1 MKTRYKIA
9 LAAFTILV
17 VGIVMYITL
26 PFPKFE
32 QIQVFRA
39 ISTPDDKKGIF
50 LDRLYAYNHYNYVH
64 KGMSFREIP
73 CYSGD
78 GSKHILDIKFNW
90 DNSISIS
97 ERDKTTTLHIDS
109 IDFEESLSY
118 GIAHLV
124 GNEYRFEIVPEDA
137 FFESIS
143 FYDSKQI
150 CDSVSYMVC
159 DSKQR
164 CDSVPYMITLYRQKR
179 SLPNGP
185 RRYGFE
191 LYIDNQR
198 LSTGNMQN
206 EHVFE
211 Y

>member
-1 MKTRYKIA
+1 MKTRNKIA
-9 LAAFTILV
+9 LAVFVTLV

-32 QIQVFRA
+32 QIQVLRA
-39 ISTPDDKKGIF
+39 ISTPEDKKGIF

-97 ERDKTTTLHIDS
+97 EKDHKTILHIDS
-109 IDFEESLSY
+109 IYCKRQLSY
-118 GIAHLV
+118 DVVDHV
-124 GNEYRFEIVPEDA
+124 GNDCILVIIPEEA
-137 FFESIS
+137 LFESIS
-143 FYDSKQI
+143 FYDSKQKY
-150 CDSVSYMVC
+150 DSI
-159 DSKQR
+159 
-164 CDSVPYMITLYRQKR
+164 PYSITLYRQKR

-185 RRYGFE
+185 KRYGFR
-191 LYIDNQR
+191 LYIDKKH
-198 LSTGNMQN
+198 LSTGNKQN
-206 EHVFE
+206 EHFFE

>member
-1 MKTRYKIA
+1 MKTKHKIA
-9 LAAFTILV
+9 LAAFIILV
-17 VGIVMYITL
+17 VGIVMYTTL

-32 QIQVFRA
+32 QIDVRDYT
-39 ISTPDDKKGIF
+39 TPDDKKETF
-50 LDRLYAYNHYNYVH
+50 RFRLYDYHHYTYVH

-73 CYSGD
+73 CYSDD

-97 ERDKTTTLHIDS
+97 EKDHKTILHIDS
-109 IDFEESLSY
+109 VHCERKLSY
-118 GIAHLV
+118 SFAYLV
-124 GNEYRFEIVPEDA
+124 GNEYHLEDVPEDA
-137 FFESIS
+137 FYESIS

-150 CDSVSYMVC
+150 CDSV
-159 DSKQR
+159 
-164 CDSVPYMITLYRQKR
+164 PYSITLLRQKR

-185 RRYGFE
+185 KRYGFR
-191 LYIDNQR
+191 LYIDKKH
-198 LSTGNMQN
+198 LSTGNKQN

>member
-1 MKTRYKIA
+1 MKTRHKIA
-9 LAAFTILV
+9 LAAFAILV
-17 VGIVMYITL
+17 VGIVAYITI

-32 QIQVFRA
+32 QIDVRDYTA
-39 ISTPDDKKGIF
+39 PSDKKGTF
-50 LDRLYAYNHYNYVH
+50 RFRLYDYHHYTYVH

-73 CYSGD
+73 CYSDD

-97 ERDKTTTLHIDS
+97 EKDHKTILHIDS
-109 IDFEESLSY
+109 IHCERTLSY
-118 GIAHLV
+118 SFAYLV
-124 GNEYRFEIVPEDA
+124 GNEYHLEDVPEDA
-137 FFESIS
+137 FYESIS

-150 CDSVSYMVC
+150 CDSV
-159 DSKQR
+159 
-164 CDSVPYMITLYRQKR
+164 PYSITLLRQKR

-185 RRYGFE
+185 KRYGFE

-198 LSTGNMQN
+198 LVTGKGDEPFFN
-206 EHVFE
+206 

>member
-1 MKTRYKIA
+1 MKTRNKIA
-9 LAAFTILV
+9 LAAFAILV
-17 VGIVMYITL
+17 VGIVAYITI

-32 QIQVFRA
+32 QIDVRDYTA
-39 ISTPDDKKGIF
+39 PSDKKGTF
-50 LDRLYAYNHYNYVH
+50 RFRLYDYNHYIYVH

-97 ERDKTTTLHIDS
+97 EKDHKTILHIDS
-109 IDFEESLSY
+109 IHCERTLSY
-118 GIAHLV
+118 GIGYLV
-124 GNEYRFEIVPEDA
+124 GNEYVFEDVPEEA
-137 FFESIS
+137 YFESIS
-143 FYDSKQI
+143 FHDSKQI

-159 DSKQR
+159 DSKQM
-164 CDSVPYMITLYRQKR
+164 CDSVPYTITLFRQKR

-185 RRYGFE
+185 KRYGFE

-198 LSTGNMQN
+198 LVTGKGDEPFFN
-206 EHVFE
+206 

>member
-1 MKTRYKIA
+1 MKTRNKIA
-9 LAAFTILV
+9 LAAFAILV

-32 QIQVFRA
+32 QIDVRA
-39 ISTPDDKKGIF
+39 YSSLNDKKGTF
-50 LDRLYAYNHYNYVH
+50 RFRLYAYNHYTYVH

-97 ERDKTTTLHIDS
+97 EKDHKTILHIDS
-109 IDFEESLSY
+109 VSYERTLSY
-118 GIAHLV
+118 GIGYLV
-124 GNEYRFEIVPEDA
+124 GNEYVFEDVPEEA
-137 FFESIS
+137 YFESIS
-143 FYDSKQI
+143 FYDCKQI
-150 CDSVSYMVC
+150 CDSVPYSIY
-159 DSKQR
+159 DSELMYY
-164 CDSVPYMITLYRQKR
+164 SVPYMITLYRQKR

-185 RRYGFE
+185 KRYGFE

-198 LSTGNMQN
+198 LVTGKGDKP
-206 EHVFE
+206 FFT

>member
-1 MKTRYKIA
+1 MKTRNKIA
-9 LAAFTILV
+9 LAIFVTLV

-32 QIQVFRA
+32 QIDVRA
-39 ISTPDDKKGIF
+39 YTSLNDKKGTF
-50 LDRLYAYNHYNYVH
+50 RFRLYAYNHYIYVH

-97 ERDKTTTLHIDS
+97 EKDHKTILHIDS
-109 IDFEESLSY
+109 VSYERKLSY
-118 GIAHLV
+118 GIGYLV
-124 GNEYRFEIVPEDA
+124 GNEYVFEDVPKETY
-137 FFESIS
+137 FESIS
-143 FYDSKQI
+143 FYDCKQI
-150 CDSVSYMVC
+150 CDSVPYSIY
-159 DSKQR
+159 DSKQM

-185 RRYGFE
+185 KRYGFE
-191 LYIDNQR
+191 LYIDNLR
-198 LSTGNMQN
+198 LISGNN
-206 EHVFE
+206 LDKPFFT

>member
-1 MKTRYKIA
+1 MKTRNKIA
-9 LAAFTILV
+9 LAAFITLV
-17 VGIVMYITL
+17 VGIVMYTTL

-32 QIQVFRA
+32 QIDVRA
-39 ISTPDDKKGIF
+39 YTTPDDKKGTF
-50 LDRLYAYNHYNYVH
+50 RFRLYAYNHYIYVH

-73 CYSGD
+73 CCSSD
-78 GSKHILDIKFNW
+78 GSKHIIDIKFNW

-97 ERDKTTTLHIDS
+97 EEDHKIILHIDS
-109 IDFEESLSY
+109 VSYERRLSY
-118 GIAHLV
+118 SIAYLV
-124 GNEYRFEIVPEDA
+124 GNEYHFDPVPEEA
-137 FFESIS
+137 FYESIS
-143 FYDSKQI
+143 FYDCKQI
-150 CDSVSYMVC
+150 
-159 DSKQR
+159 

-185 RRYGFE
+185 KRYGFE

>member
-1 MKTRYKIA
+1 MKTRNKIA
-9 LAAFTILV
+9 LAAFITLV
-17 VGIVMYITL
+17 VGIVAYITI

-32 QIQVFRA
+32 QIDVRDYTA
-39 ISTPDDKKGIF
+39 PSDKKGTF
-50 LDRLYAYNHYNYVH
+50 RFRLYDYNHYIYVH

-97 ERDKTTTLHIDS
+97 EKDHKTILHIDS
-109 IDFEESLSY
+109 VHCERTLSY
-118 GIAHLV
+118 SFAYLV
-124 GNEYRFEIVPEDA
+124 GNEYHLEDVPEDA
-137 FFESIS
+137 FYESIS

-150 CDSVSYMVC
+150 CDSV
-159 DSKQR
+159 
-164 CDSVPYMITLYRQKR
+164 PYSITLLRQKR

-185 RRYGFE
+185 KRYGFR
-191 LYIDNQR
+191 LYIDKKH
-198 LSTGNMQN
+198 LSTGNKQN

>member
-1 MKTRYKIA
+1 MKTRNKIA
-9 LAAFTILV
+9 LAAFITLV
-17 VGIVMYITL
+17 VGIVMYTTL

-32 QIQVFRA
+32 QIDVRDYT
-39 ISTPDDKKGIF
+39 IPDDKKGTF
-50 LDRLYAYNHYNYVH
+50 RFRLYDYNHYIYVH

-97 ERDKTTTLHIDS
+97 EKDHKTILHIDS
-109 IDFEESLSY
+109 IHCERTLSY
-118 GIAHLV
+118 GIGYLV
-124 GNEYRFEIVPEDA
+124 GNEYVFEDVPKETY
-137 FFESIS
+137 FESIS
-143 FYDSKQI
+143 FYDSKQ
-150 CDSVSYMVC
+150 M
-159 DSKQR
+159 
-164 CDSVPYMITLYRQKR
+164 CDSVPYSITLYRQKR

-185 RRYGFE
+185 KRYGFE

-198 LSTGNMQN
+198 LVTGKGDKPFFN
-206 EHVFE
+206 

>member
-1 MKTRYKIA
+1 MKTRNKIA
-9 LAAFTILV
+9 LAAFIILV
-17 VGIVMYITL
+17 VGIVMYTTL

-32 QIQVFRA
+32 QIDVRA
-39 ISTPDDKKGIF
+39 YSSLNNKKGTF
-50 LDRLYAYNHYNYVH
+50 RFRLYAYNHYTYVH

-97 ERDKTTTLHIDS
+97 EKDHKTILHIDS
-109 IDFEESLSY
+109 VSYERTLSY
-118 GIAHLV
+118 GIGYLV
-124 GNEYRFEIVPEDA
+124 GNEYVFEDVPKEA
-137 FFESIS
+137 YFESIS
-143 FYDSKQI
+143 FYDCKQI
-150 CDSVSYMVC
+150 CDSVPYSIY
-159 DSKQR
+159 DSKQM

-185 RRYGFE
+185 KRYGFE

-198 LSTGNMQN
+198 LVTGKGDEPFFN
-206 EHVFE
+206 

>member
-1 MKTRYKIA
+1 MKTKHKIA
-9 LAAFTILV
+9 LAAFAILV
-17 VGIVMYITL
+17 VGIVAYITI

-32 QIQVFRA
+32 QIDVRDYTA
-39 ISTPDDKKGIF
+39 PSDKKGTF
-50 LDRLYAYNHYNYVH
+50 RFRLYDYHHYIYVH

-73 CYSGD
+73 CYSDD

-97 ERDKTTTLHIDS
+97 EKDHKTILHIDS
-109 IDFEESLSY
+109 VHCERKLSY
-118 GIAHLV
+118 CIGYLV
-124 GNEYRFEIVPEDA
+124 GDEFHCVDVPDEA
-137 FFESIS
+137 CYESIS

-150 CDSVSYMVC
+150 CDSV
-159 DSKQR
+159 
-164 CDSVPYMITLYRQKR
+164 PYSITLLRQKR

-185 RRYGFE
+185 KRYGFR
-191 LYIDNQR
+191 LYIDKKH
-198 LSTGNMQN
+198 LSTGNKQN